1 MCPRSIAGVPSSQAL
16 PGYLIT
22 VPPSVCVPD
31 AIGALAVWIQK
42 QKKRLCPCVITPRGF
57 TSLPTQ
63 EAKYSFSGLIP
74 TNKQTNKQRDPEAQ
88 AGSH

>member
-1 MCPRSIAGVPSSQAL
+1 MSLLSEYMFMRLTFIPWSIAEVPSRQAL

-42 QKKRLCPCVITPRGF
+42 QNKKTER
-57 TSLPTQ
+57 TSR
-63 EAKYSFSGLIP
+63 ENWRFS
-74 TNKQTNKQRDPEAQ
+74 N
-88 AGSH
+88 